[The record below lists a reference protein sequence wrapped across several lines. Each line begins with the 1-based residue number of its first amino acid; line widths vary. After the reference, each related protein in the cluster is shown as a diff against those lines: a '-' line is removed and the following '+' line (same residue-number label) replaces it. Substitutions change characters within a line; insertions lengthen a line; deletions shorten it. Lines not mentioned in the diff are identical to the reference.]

1 MCCLRSARSDQAIA
15 FSGHNL
21 SMKTLSKKCKYA
33 LQALYGL
40 TAEYGKSPVLI
51 LTLSEKQ
58 RIPRKF
64 LEVILWELKQRGL
77 VDSKKGKRGGY
88 WLVKPPDTITIG
100 SVIRIIDGPLAP
112 LPCASETAY
121 RQCEECT
128 DAGKCGTRIIMR
140 EVRDAMAGIL
150 DHRTLADV
158 CHMVKQLHSADEDL
172 EALMYYI

>member
-1 MCCLRSARSDQAIA
+1 
-15 FSGHNL
+15 
-21 SMKTLSKKCKYA
+21 MKTLSNKCKYA

-40 TAEYGKSPVLI
+40 TAEYGRAPVLVS
-51 LTLSEKQ
+51 TLSENR

-77 VDSKKGKRGGY
+77 VDSRKGKRGGY

-100 SVIRIIDGPLAP
+100 SIIRMVDGPLAP

-121 RQCEECT
+121 RECEECT
-128 DAGKCGTRIIMR
+128 DAARCGTRIVMR
-140 EVRDAMAGIL
+140 EVRDAMAAIL
-150 DHRTLADV
+150 DHRTLADICQTV
-158 CHMVKQLHSADEDL
+158 ERLHSADEDR